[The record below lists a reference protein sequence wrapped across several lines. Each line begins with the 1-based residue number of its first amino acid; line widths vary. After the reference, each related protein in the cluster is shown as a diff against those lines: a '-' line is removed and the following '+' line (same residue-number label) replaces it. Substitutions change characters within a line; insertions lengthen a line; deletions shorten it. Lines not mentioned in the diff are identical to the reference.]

1 MVRTLSWGQG
11 RLRTGAGVWDPVA
24 RGKRQELK
32 KGLDEGRSFGGWDWE
47 KWEPERV
54 VEEWGLGMGLEDG
67 ERVELWD

>member
-1 MVRTLSWGQG
+1 M
-11 RLRTGAGVWDPVA
+11 A